1 MQSSQSSRTRLT
13 LAPLALAIA
22 MALSATPHAH
32 AAASADTP
40 VELSIA
46 AQPLAQALNELA
58 RKTGTTFVAAPALLV
73 NKQAPALSGKLTL
86 RQALDRLLA
95 GSGLLAHIDGDAIT
109 LTTAPKPGAES
120 VLQEVQVKAKAE
132 QSTEGTG
139 SYTARALTI
148 GKGVQTLRE
157 TPQSV
162 TVITRQRLDDQ
173 NLQTVGEVLLQTTG
187 VTAQERNFGHLTYNA
202 RGFSIS
208 NYQVDGVPRGE
219 YGGIGIAPDLAI
231 FDRVEVLRGA
241 PGLLIGNGDP
251 SGTVN
256 FVRKRPTAEK
266 QIDII
271 ARAGRW
277 NTWRLDVDVAGPLNA
292 DGSVRGRVVASH
304 GERDSY
310 LKHTSIDT
318 PLLYGILEVDL
329 SKDTM
334 LTVGARTQSYNQNG
348 GRLIGGIP
356 QSTDGSDL
364 QLPRDTTL
372 SPAWTG
378 MDTQAHEGFA
388 EVLHRFNDDWQF
400 KLSSSYSRSFR
411 QDVAARRSGYVN
423 PATLTGA
430 SVNAVAYGD
439 DDFRSGGVDGQL
451 TGKFNAFGRQHS
463 LVVGANWEREESNTR
478 SARVNFAPALPINFN
493 NYSVDGLVAPA
504 RPSFPDTYRTL
515 IATHGLYGNVKLNVT
530 DPLSL
535 MLGGRLSW
543 YESSQVLQP
552 ADVSS
557 YNYKQSHELTPFV
570 AAIYKLNRDWSL
582 YGSYTDI
589 FQSQSTSYT
598 ASGKPL
604 DPAVGKNYEA
614 GIKGELFDGRLNAS
628 LAVFHIV
635 QTGRAATDPASPL
648 DCPGTPAAGGCSINS
663 GKVKSDGFEAELSGE
678 VVKNL
683 QISAGYTYNDAK
695 YVNLRGD
702 DGKPLLQEG
711 RAFGA
716 DYTPRHLVRVWSSW
730 KPSGALAGYTF
741 GGGVSLQSKLSD
753 LDEYAPAGLSP
764 RIQGGYALWSAM
776 AGYRISQNVTAT
788 LNVAN
793 LFDKRYFQGAWQSFY
808 GSPRNVTLT
817 LRAQY

>member
-1 MQSSQSSRTRLT
+1 MQSSRTRLT

-22 MALSATPHAH
+22 MALSATPYAH
-32 AAASADTP
+32 AAAADTP
-40 VELSIA
+40 VELAIA

-58 RKTGTTFVAAPALLV
+58 RKTGTTFVAAPALLA

-95 GSGLLAHIDGDAIT
+95 GSGLLAHVDGDAIT
-109 LTTAPKPGAES
+109 LTPAPKPGADS
-120 VLQEVQVKAKAE
+120 VLQEVQVNAKAD

-148 GKGVQTLRE
+148 GKGVQSLRE

-202 RGFSIS
+202 RGFSIA

-219 YGGIGIAPDLAI
+219 YGGIGIAPDLAV

-241 PGLLIGNGDP
+241 PGVLIGNGDP

-277 NTWRLDVDVAGPLNA
+277 HMWRLDLDAAGPLNA

-310 LKHTSIDT
+310 FKHTSIDT

-329 SKDTM
+329 GKDTM
-334 LTVGARTQSYNQNG
+334 LTVGARTQSYNQKG
-348 GRLIGGIP
+348 GRLIGGLP
-356 QSTDGSDL
+356 QSADGSDL

-372 SPAWTG
+372 APAWTG
-378 MDTQAHEGFA
+378 MDTRAHEGFG
-388 EVLHRFNDDWQF
+388 ELLHRFNQDWQF
-400 KLSSSYSRSFR
+400 KLSGSYSRSFR
-411 QDVAARRSGYVN
+411 EDVAARRAGYVN

-430 SVNAVAYGD
+430 SVNAVAYGK

-451 TGKFNAFGRQHS
+451 TGKFDAFGRQHS
-463 LVVGANWEREESNTR
+463 LVVGANWEREESNSR
-478 SARVNFAPALPINFN
+478 SARVNFSPALPINFN
-493 NYSVDGLVAPA
+493 HYSVDSLVAPA
-504 RPSFPDTYRTL
+504 LPAFPDTYRTL
-515 IATHGLYGNVKLNVT
+515 VETHGVYGNVKLNLT

-543 YESSQVLQP
+543 YESSQVLLP
-552 ADVSS
+552 DNVSS
-557 YNYKQSHELTPFV
+557 YAYKQSHELTPFI
-570 AAIYKLNRDWSL
+570 AAIYKLNKDWSL

-589 FQSQSTSYT
+589 FQSQSTNYT
-598 ASGKPL
+598 ASGQPL
-604 DPAVGKNYEA
+604 DPAIGKNYEA

-628 LAVFHIV
+628 LAVFHIT
-635 QTGRAATDPASPL
+635 QTGLASTDPSSPL
-648 DCPGTPAAGGCSINS
+648 ECPGTPAAGGCSING

-678 VVKNL
+678 LLKNL
-683 QISAGYTYNDAK
+683 QVSAGYTYNNARNVVNRDA
-695 YVNLRGD
+695 
-702 DGKPLLQEG
+702 DGKPTLLEG
-711 RAFGA
+711 RPYGA
-716 DYTPRHLVRVWSSW
+716 DYNPRHLLRVWSSW

-753 LDEYAPAGLSP
+753 LDEYAPAGIVP
-764 RIQGGYALWSAM
+764 RIQGGYAVWNAM
-776 AGYRISQNVTAT
+776 AGYRVSPNVTAT
-788 LNVAN
+788 LNIAN
-793 LFDKRYFQGAWQSFY
+793 LFDKRYFQGSWQSYY
-808 GSPRNVTLT
+808 GTPRNVTLT